1 MPRTGWGW
9 GAPPSRIVRVAR
21 ALRERKLL
29 QQAYLDGAF
38 GLEKAL
44 LVVQILGRGFVEESC
59 EALWVSHLRTCTVKR
74 LRDEKRALLWAS
86 AMEGRIAAPMPM
98 SDEAWLAS
106 LRCGPGDTLA
116 AVKRAGH
123 AACDEGALVSVAGS
137 MMRLRLPLELA
148 NDFSSCIEAR
158 RQRLSLDAASCDWSQ
173 PIGDEDLPSASRPTF
188 SAASRRLPA
197 WVGLLAMLEEFWR
210 SV

>member
-1 MPRTGWGW
+1 MPRTGLGL
-9 GAPPSRIVRVAR
+9 GRTTIEDRVRVAR
-21 ALRERKLL
+21 ALRGRKLL

-59 EALWVSHLRTCTVKR
+59 EALWVSHLRACTVKR

-86 AMEGRIAAPMPM
+86 AVEGRTDAPMPM
-98 SDEAWLAS
+98 SDEAVGLAP
-106 LRCGPGDTLA
+106 LRAGRHVVRCQTC
-116 AVKRAGH
+116 GH
-123 AACDEGALVSVAGS
+123 AACAEGALVSVAGS

-173 PIGDEDLPSASRPTF
+173 PIATRICLPGVLPGRFP
-188 SAASRRLPA
+188 RRRA
-197 WVGLLAMLEEFWR
+197 VCRRGWGCWR
-210 SV
+210 Y